1 MFYCEEEYKEVKRRN
16 TDARNSGKINRT
28 VAVAAAT
35 VAVAAGVAAG
45 ANRLLCIF
53 NESEEI
59 AFLDHRL

>member
-28 VAVAAAT
+28 VAVAAA
-35 VAVAAGVAAG
+35 AVAAGVAAG